1 VSGGFE
7 VYYNKKRLLFLLVV
21 SLFCLLLMFW
31 TFTNVDNLTQKKP
44 EGIFIYRWVGYLFYE
59 KPLLLKIFS
68 SMVFVLFSYGL
79 IITIK
84 KFQKKKA
91 VLRNFKNQ
99 LYIDK
104 KVIISFDDVKDVNVL
119 DYNKNEKYIRIY
131 LTNPEK
137 YINSK
142 NKSIQ
147 KYILKSNYRR
157 FGTPLLI
164 NMSFY
169 GESPEI
175 IKNKILKLKNY
186 R

>member
-1 VSGGFE
+1 MNEEFE
-7 VYYNKKRLLFLLVV
+7 VYYNKTRLFFLLAV
-21 SLFCLLLMFW
+21 SLFCLLLMLW
-31 TFTNVDNLTQKKP
+31 TFANVDTLTQKKP
-44 EGIFIYRWVGYLFYE
+44 NGIFIYRWVGYLFYE
-59 KPLLLKIFS
+59 KPMLLKFFN
-68 SMVFVLFSYGL
+68 SMVFLLFSYGL

-84 KFQKKKA
+84 KLQKRKV
-91 VLRNFKNQ
+91 VLRNLKNQ

-104 KVIISFDDVKDVNVL
+104 KLIISFDEVKDINVL
-119 DYNKNEKYIRIY
+119 DYNANEKYIRIY
-131 LTNPEK
+131 LNNPEK

-147 KYILKSNYRR
+147 KYILQFNYRR

-164 NMSFY
+164 NLSFY
-169 GESPEI
+169 SESPEI